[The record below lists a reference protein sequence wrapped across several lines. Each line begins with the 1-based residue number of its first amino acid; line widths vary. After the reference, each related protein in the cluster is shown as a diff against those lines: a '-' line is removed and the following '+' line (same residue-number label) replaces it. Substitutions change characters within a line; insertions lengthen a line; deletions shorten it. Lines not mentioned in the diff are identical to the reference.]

1 LLIGEHRR
9 WLRLM
14 KKLGSVGLA
23 SVFLFL
29 LSAVPA
35 FAGSELPPPA
45 AKVGGV
51 IVQPPGAAPG
61 TTAFT
66 GSGLDVPLWMVVTVV
81 LLAAGIAFLVAGRRR
96 RASVSA

>member
-1 LLIGEHRR
+1 
-9 WLRLM
+9 M

-23 SVFLFL
+23 FVLLFL

-35 FAGSELPPPA
+35 FAGSELPPPGA
-45 AKVGGV
+45 NVAGV
-51 IVQPPGAAPG
+51 IVQPPGADSS

-66 GSGLDVPLWMVVTVV
+66 GSGLNVALWMLVTVA
-81 LLAAGIAFLVAGRRR
+81 LLVVGIAFLVAGRRR

>member
-1 LLIGEHRR
+1 
-9 WLRLM
+9 M

-45 AKVGGV
+45 ANVGGV

-66 GSGLDVPLWMVVTVV
+66 GSGLNVPLWMVVTVA
-81 LLAAGIAFLVAGRRR
+81 LLAVGIAFLIAGRRR